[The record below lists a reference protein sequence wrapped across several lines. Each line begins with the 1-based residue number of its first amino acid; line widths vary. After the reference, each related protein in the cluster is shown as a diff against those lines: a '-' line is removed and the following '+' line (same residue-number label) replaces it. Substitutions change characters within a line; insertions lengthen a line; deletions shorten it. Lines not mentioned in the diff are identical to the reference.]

1 MPRAL
6 ALSGEKQR
14 GEGDVG
20 QLWLFIHVIH
30 LDQWFSTSSHSGA
43 RSYTGYHLVTQYSTK
58 LVKWGEKSWYDQT
71 LTFIHITVNIII
83 SFTYEIISKTYC
95 RLNR

>member
-1 MPRAL
+1 MSRAL

-43 RSYTGYHLVTQYSTK
+43 RSYTGHHLVTQYSTK
-58 LVKWGEKSWYDQT
+58 LVKWREKKKKKLVRSNTDIYS
-71 LTFIHITVNIII
+71 HYN
-83 SFTYEIISKTYC
+83 
-95 RLNR
+95 